1 MCSVINLLILPKDY
15 MSVRF
20 KGGCVFAVIME
31 SVNTDHEANRT
42 ANLLWDFINTF
53 SIIYACNAAHLRKAG
68 GGL

>member
-1 MCSVINLLILPKDY
+1 